1 MAVVVQTAELTEEQ
15 RPTVVAPEG
24 LLDIEQLL
32 AVMRGYLGAGVDL
45 TPVRKAYEYAAR
57 AHEGQFRESG
67 EPYIQHP
74 LATAMILA
82 NLQLD
87 RPAIMAALL
96 HDVPEDTNVSLEKIR
111 ENFGNE
117 IAELVDGV
125 TKLRRI
131 RWETLEEEQAEN
143 LRKMFLAMARDI
155 RVVLIRLAD
164 RLHNIRTLDAL
175 PRERQLKIAQ
185 ETLEIYAPLANRL
198 GIWELKWQLE
208 DGAFRYLEP
217 EKYRELARLLASK
230 RSERERIVAQ
240 AAEILARELEANGIH
255 ATITG
260 RAKHIYSIYQKM
272 LRKGVSFDE
281 VYDLLALRVLVNEVQ
296 ECYHVLGVVHTLWH
310 PIPGQFDDY
319 IANPK
324 GNMYQSLHT
333 AVLGPDGKP
342 LEVQIRTHEMH
353 RVAEYGIAA
362 HWRYKEGGG
371 RRDQEFETKLAWLRQ
386 LMAWQRELSDARE
399 FVESVKMDI
408 FQDQVFVFTPRGEVK
423 DLPAKS
429 TPIDFAYR
437 IHTDVGHRC
446 IGAKVNGRLVPLDY
460 QLQNGD
466 IVEIITAKGEHGPSR
481 DWLNIVQTAHA
492 KEKIRQW
499 FKQRQK
505 EENIARGKELLER
518 ELKRLG
524 LGGLGSIEDRQLE
537 EVAQALKMNSVENL
551 FASIGFGAVSPH
563 QVILRLG
570 LRTEPEP
577 EVAVSPGTTVTVQ
590 PSVAS
595 GMSVMG
601 VGDLLTRLA
610 TCCKP
615 VPGDRIIGY
624 ITRGRGVTIHRA
636 DCPNILA
643 EDEKERLVSVEWG
656 TSDKHTYPVTIRVEA
671 WDRPGLL
678 RDVTTIV
685 ADEKLNILAST
696 TQTRP
701 DEHTAT
707 ITVTVE
713 IGSLAELSRLMSKI
727 ERVKDVF
734 NVVRETAR

>member
-15 RPTVVAPEG
+15 RPLVVAPEG

-32 AVMRGYLGAGVDL
+32 AVMRGYLGAGADL
-45 TPVRKAYEYAAR
+45 APVRKAYDYAAR

-82 NLQLD
+82 SLQLD
-87 RPAIMAALL
+87 RAAIMAALL
-96 HDVPEDTNVSLEKIR
+96 HDVPEDTSVSLEKIR

-175 PRERQLKIAQ
+175 SRERQLKIAQ

-230 RSERERIVAQ
+230 RSERERIVAH
-240 AAEILARELEANGIH
+240 AAEILASELEANGIH

-272 LRKGVSFDE
+272 LRKGIAFDE
-281 VYDLLALRVLVNEVQ
+281 VYDLLALRVLVDEVQ

-362 HWRYKEGGG
+362 HWRYKEGGS

-460 QLQNGD
+460 QLQSGD

-537 EVAQALKMNSVENL
+537 EVAQALKVSSLENL
-551 FASIGFGAVSPH
+551 FAAIGFGAVSPH

-577 EVAVSPGTTVTVQ
+577 QVEAPSGTTVAVQ

-595 GMSVMG
+595 GLSVMG

-656 TSDKHTYPVTIRVEA
+656 TSDKQTYPVTIRVEA

-701 DEHTAT
+701 DEHTAI

-727 ERVKDVF
+727 ERVKNVF
-734 NVVRETAR
+734 NVVREIAR